1 MKINSVMSKFLKSK
15 WVLNIVSILAF
26 FYVIGLVVMS
36 NLNAL
41 IFFIVIGF
49 LVSNFSRNMIIIL
62 GIPLI
67 VVNLLALNGT
77 IREGM
82 ENNSTKNDI
91 VKNNQKNDNNKK
103 DAVVKKESLTNNR
116 QEPKTGQGLQ
126 MSEVENASKE
136 NNAAQTDDG
145 VGSNKG
151 KNNGHKIDYATTVEE
166 AYDNLNNILGGEGIQ
181 KLTADSQRLMKQQ
194 VQLAEAMKN
203 MTPLIKSI
211 EPMVQN
217 LQGMMGQMEGKEGL
231 GGIMDLAK
239 KFMPSQSN

>member
-1 MKINSVMSKFLKSK
+1 MKINSVMSKILKSK
-15 WVLNIVSILAF
+15 WVLNIVAVLAF

-36 NLNAL
+36 KLNAL
-41 IFFIVIGF
+41 ILFIVIGF

-67 VVNLLALNGT
+67 VVNLLALHGT

-82 ENNSTKNDI
+82 KNNSTKNDE
-91 VKNNQKNDNNKK
+91 NSDNKK
-103 DAVVKKESLTNNR
+103 KDVVVKKESLTNNR

-145 VGSNKG
+145 IGSNKG
-151 KNNGHKIDYATTVEE
+151 KKNGHKIDYATTVEE

-217 LQGMMGQMEGKEGL
+217 LQGMMGQMDGKEGL